1 MEEEHMQGL
10 GIRLVVRQ
18 RIQDLRH
25 RILVNMFIGIRI
37 YYIEFMRIIF
47 LIVFTFICLSINANA
62 QSKTDTIYA
71 KGNCGH
77 CQERIEA
84 TAKGIRGVTAA
95 GWDPTYARLIC
106 TYDASL
112 TTNTAIQKTIASVG
126 HDTDL
131 FRADD
136 KVYKELPGCCK
147 YQRDPLE
154 SKDSKVQ
161 IFEFIIEGMTCAK
174 GCAKG
179 IELSVLKQKG
189 VKSSMVNYDT
199 KRAKVIYDQTKISKE
214 KIISI
219 VENFRPEGEAPHYK
233 VVLMK

>member
-1 MEEEHMQGL
+1 ML
-10 GIRLVVRQ
+10 
-18 RIQDLRH
+18 
-25 RILVNMFIGIRI
+25 
-37 YYIEFMRIIF
+37 
-47 LIVFTFICLSINANA
+47 LISTISIA

-77 CQERIEA
+77 CQERIEN
-84 TAKGIRGVTAA
+84 TVKEIIGVSAA
-95 GWDPTYARLIC
+95 SWDPTYARLIC

-112 TTNTAIQKTIASVG
+112 TSNTAIQKTIASVG

-147 YQRDPLE
+147 YERAPME
-154 SKDSKVQ
+154 NKDSKVQ
-161 IFEFIIEGMTCAK
+161 TFEFIIEGMTCAE

-189 VKSSMVNYDT
+189 VKSSIVNYDT
-199 KRAKVIYDQTKISKE
+199 KRAKVIYDQTKITKE

-219 VENFRPEGEAPHYK
+219 VESFRPEGEAPHYK
-233 VVLMK
+233 VVMIK